1 MYDQCNLWAILTVFL
16 KQGGYLPISFTE
28 GERGES
34 RDLSLFPR
42 VR

>member
-28 GERGES
+28 GGGRGVEGFVA
-34 RDLSLFPR
+34 LP
-42 VR
+42 